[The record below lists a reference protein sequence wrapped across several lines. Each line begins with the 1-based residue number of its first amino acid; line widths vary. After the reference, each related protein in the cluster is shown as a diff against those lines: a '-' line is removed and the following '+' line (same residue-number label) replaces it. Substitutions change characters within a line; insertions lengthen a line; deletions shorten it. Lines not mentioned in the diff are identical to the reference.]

1 MDLIFWII
9 GGLAAVVL
17 AWLLLTYNG
26 FITLRMRGRNALS
39 QIDVQLKKRNDLVPN
54 LVATVKG
61 YAKHEKKV
69 FTEVTNAR
77 SAIMKATTLSQKAK
91 ASNALTDTLK
101 SLFAVAENYPALQ
114 ANQNFLH
121 LQTELSSLEE
131 KIAYERSFYNDVVQ
145 MYNTKLQ
152 VVPDSIVGN
161 SFGFK
166 KLLFFEAG
174 AGERGVPKV
183 EF

>member
-1 MDLIFWII
+1 MIEWLVPGLIII
-9 GGLAAVVL
+9 LAL
-17 AWLLLTYNG
+17 WLVFTYNG
-26 FITLRMRGRNALS
+26 FVSLNVRSKNALA